1 VERYVDAFEAADVDT
16 LVTLLTADAVLEMP
30 PVPLWYRG
38 RADYGRFLSRVFTMR
53 GSGWRMVT
61 TSANG
66 QPALAAYCRD
76 GSGVLTL
83 HTLQVLTVTGD
94 GISRNVVF
102 QDPNVFRAF
111 ALDLTLTP

>member
-1 VERYVDAFEAADVDT
+1 
-16 LVTLLTADAVLEMP
+16 
-30 PVPLWYRG
+30 
-38 RADYGRFLSRVFTMR
+38 MR

-66 QPALAAYCRD
+66 QPALAAYCPD
-76 GSGVLTL
+76 GRGALTL

-111 ALDLTLTP
+111 ALDLTLTPDAAANLRQRSRTRNPDPRPPSKVHR